1 MTEMN
6 NDGFDSERTQMPDNM
21 ADLDHLFS
29 VAAVEYH
36 KERIQEVSSKYVDHI
51 YVDDTIYQG
60 ELTLNEDMQ
69 RRTNEVEQIYAET
82 SEYPDAEVGYYMA
95 QKQVFH
101 DHLNEHDFRSALLFA
116 TSQKGSRHDAARR
129 LYLHE
134 YIARRNMDIGWNKTV
149 SELLPVNITQMPT
162 EDVIAVHELMDE
174 AIIPD
179 RNDIMDTILEIDG
192 SEDSMRI
199 MGEIQSDDQH
209 RTQIYAWAVA
219 AMMNMPNEQ
228 GELGQEFRNQNSQN
242 LIVGLDCTT
251 MSEMKKARI
260 YDALSWL
267 L

>member
-6 NDGFDSERTQMPDNM
+6 NDGFDSESTQMPDNM
-21 ADLDHLFS
+21 ADLDHLFFAS
-29 VAAVEYH
+29 ALEYH
-36 KERIQEVSSKYVDHI
+36 KERIQEVSSKYVEHI

-69 RRTNEVEQIYAET
+69 RRTNELEQIYAET
-82 SEYPDAEVGYYMA
+82 SEYSDAELGCYMA

-101 DHLNEHDFRSALLFA
+101 DHLNEHDFRSALLSA
-116 TSQKGSRHDAARR
+116 TSQRGSRYDAARR

-134 YIARRNMDIGWNKTV
+134 YIARRNMDIGWNKAV
-149 SELLPVNITQMPT
+149 SELLPVDITQMPT
-162 EDVIAVHELMDE
+162 EDVIAVHEMMDE
-174 AIIPD
+174 TIFPD

-192 SEDSMRI
+192 SEDFMRI
-199 MGEIQSDDQH
+199 TGEISGDDQH

-228 GELGQEFRNQNSQN
+228 GELGQEFRKQNIQN
-242 LIVGLDCTT
+242 LMIGLDSTT
-251 MSEMKKARI
+251 MSDMKKAQI
-260 YDALSWL
+260 YDTLSWL